1 MQASDLIVIISTL
14 ILSVILLNKKIDES
28 TIWRATAIPLASII
42 GSGFLV
48 IAPLLY
54 MSVGIYS
61 VYAMLFL
68 VILSYMI
75 GGAIRYNIKE
85 IEPRIEND
93 TLSNGVLF
101 LERVSD
107 LALAFAYIVSVTY
120 YLSLFGDFALRGVD
134 LVDETLSKS
143 ITTGLI
149 LFIAFYGNHRG
160 FNFLAKF
167 ESVKLAIIGGLIAA
181 LIFGNFQA
189 YKSGVWHLPSYKNSS
204 LDAMFI
210 ILGML
215 IVVQGF
221 ETSRYLGDKFN
232 RDIRIKSMKL
242 AQFIA
247 GAVYVIYIALML
259 YYFNYPMPKSG
270 EDTAVIT
277 LSKHISQIL
286 PVALLALAL
295 IAQFDAAVAD
305 AQGGNGL
312 FMEVLKKY
320 INKVLDGVGYLII
333 AFFGLIIVWTSNIY
347 EIITYASKA
356 FAFYYFIQTLESA
369 LTAFTH
375 KKEYLKSIYFI
386 FVASFA
392 LSVVIFGA
400 PAKG

>member
-1 MQASDLIVIISTL
+1 MQTSDLIVIISTF

-54 MSVGIYS
+54 MSVGVYSIY
-61 VYAMLFL
+61 AILFL

-75 GGAIRYNIKE
+75 GSAIRYNIKE
-85 IEPRIEND
+85 IEPRLEND
-93 TLSNGVLF
+93 TISESVLF
-101 LERVSD
+101 LERISD

-120 YLSLFGDFALRGVD
+120 YLSLFGDFALRGVN
-134 LVDETLSKS
+134 LVDETLSKA

-167 ESVKLAIIGGLIAA
+167 ESAKLAIIGGLIVA

-189 YKSGVWHLPSYKNSS
+189 YRDGIWHLPSYKNSS

-221 ETSRYLGDKFN
+221 ETSRYLGDKFS

-247 GAVYVIYIALML
+247 GVVYVVYIALML

-286 PVALLALAL
+286 PVVLLALAL

-320 INKVLDGVGYLII
+320 INKILDGVGYLII

-369 LTAFTH
+369 LTAFVH
-375 KKEYLKSIYFI
+375 KKEYLKFLYFI